1 MITLGPLYVQKLEYP
16 HRNPLPVVEKG
27 WTHEI
32 DEPYRK
38 GSCLVFRLPFTKPG
52 FAFGIWTVAAQ
63 SEDEALTAAI
73 WGRHLDVPVEELLE
87 WD

>member
-1 MITLGPLYVQKLEYP
+1 MLSVGPLYVQIIKYP
-16 HRNPLPVVEKG
+16 HRKTLPIVEKG

-32 DEPYRK
+32 DEPFRK

-52 FAFGIWTVAAQ
+52 FVIGWFGEPQDEI
-63 SEDEALTAAI
+63 EALTAAL
-73 WGRHLDVPVEELLE
+73 WGRDLDVTTEELME

>member
-1 MITLGPLYVQKLEYP
+1 MIDIGPLYAQILKYP
-16 HRNPLPVVEKG
+16 HRKFLPVFEKG
-27 WTHEI
+27 WTNEI

-38 GSCLVFRLPFTKPG
+38 GSCLVFRFPFTKPG
-52 FAFGIWTVAAQ
+52 FVLGVWTKSAQ
-63 SEDEALTAAI
+63 DEQEALTAAI

>member
-1 MITLGPLYVQKLEYP
+1 MINIGSLYGQIIKYP
-16 HRNPLPVVEKG
+16 HRNALPIVEKG
-27 WTHEI
+27 WTNEI

-52 FAFGIWTVAAQ
+52 LVIGWFGRAQ
-63 SEDEALTAAI
+63 DETEALTAAI
-73 WGRHLDVPVEELLE
+73 WGRELDVTLEELLE

>member
-1 MITLGPLYVQKLEYP
+1 MLNIGSLYGQIIKYP
-16 HRNPLPVVEKG
+16 HRKPLPIVEKG

-38 GSCLVFRLPFTKPG
+38 GSCFVFRIPFTKPG
-52 FAFGIWTVAAQ
+52 LVIGLWGASQ
-63 SEDEALTAAI
+63 DEEAALTAAL
-73 WGRHLDVPVEELLE
+73 WGRELDVPLEELLE

>member
-16 HRNPLPVVEKG
+16 HRNLLPVVEKG

-38 GSCLVFRLPFTKPG
+38 GSCLVFRVPFTKPG
-52 FAFGIWTVAAQ
+52 FAFGVWTVASQ

-73 WGRHLDVPVEELLE
+73 WGRKLDVSVEELLE

>member
-1 MITLGPLYVQKLEYP
+1 MINLGPLYGHTLKYP
-16 HRNPLPVVEKG
+16 HRHALPIIEKG

-32 DEPYRK
+32 DEPFRR

-52 FAFGIWTVAAQ
+52 LVVGIFGAPQ
-63 SEDEALTAAI
+63 DEDEALTAAL
-73 WGRHLDVPVEELLE
+73 WGRELDVSIEELLE

>member
-1 MITLGPLYVQKLEYP
+1 MNIGKSYVVKIRYP
-16 HRNPLPVVEKG
+16 HRNPLPIFEKG

-32 DEPYRK
+32 DEPFRR
-38 GSCLVFRLPFTKPG
+38 GTCVVFRLPFTRT
-52 FAFGIWTVAAQ
+52 GIAIGVWGATQ
-63 SEDEALTAAI
+63 DETTALTAAI

>member
-1 MITLGPLYVQKLEYP
+1 MLNIGSLYGQIIEYP
-16 HRNPLPVVEKG
+16 HRKPLPVVEKG

-38 GSCLVFRLPFTKPG
+38 GTCLVFRFPCTKRG
-52 FAFGIWTVAAQ
+52 FVIGVFGDAQ
-63 SEDEALTAAI
+63 DESEALTAAI
-73 WGRHLDVPVEELLE
+73 WGRHLDVPVDELLE